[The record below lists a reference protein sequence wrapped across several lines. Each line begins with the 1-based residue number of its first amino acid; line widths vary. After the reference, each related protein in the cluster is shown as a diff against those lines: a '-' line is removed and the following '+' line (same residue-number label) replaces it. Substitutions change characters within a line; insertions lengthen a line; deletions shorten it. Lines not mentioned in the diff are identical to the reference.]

1 MLYHSILTYIIEGS
15 SLVKPPRMLPE
26 GSLNS
31 REKLLAMA
39 DLWVLHL
46 PVFVWAVEPRSK
58 EGGLSA
64 VG

>member
-1 MLYHSILTYIIEGS
+1 
-15 SLVKPPRMLPE
+15 MLPE
-26 GSLNS
+26 GKSSLNS